1 MRKLVFMMFLLLV
14 GTVWIAGCEGKKGQ
28 GDKEPNNSIEKA
40 GEINLDESFPI
51 KIHPKGDVDWFKV
64 DLPEQG
70 YLQIQVGEY
79 PEELK
84 PEVAFALYQEWE
96 EKKEN
101 RIRGWNYLPD
111 AVPIPEQGSYYFAL
125 KDDYDDASS
134 EEAFQ
139 IKATFLKEFDPYEP
153 NDTPEEA
160 KLIKVGSVIKPAIY
174 PVKDVDWFK
183 VSLDEQGYL
192 ILKTNNVPREIT
204 PEVSYYVYDEW
215 SDPKVERLRNW
226 SKLPDACFIPDS
238 GDYLIQLQDD
248 YNDACSENP
257 FDLKIEFLA
266 EMDKAEP
273 NNAFSDAKS
282 INRGDTLSLAVFPRG
297 DRDYYKINTG
307 ELENLKIKG
316 KGFSKIVPE
325 IKLQVLDEDNL
336 TKLNDASRW
345 KKLPAEFEVEKNK
358 EYFIVIHDD
367 YDDESSPEVFQLIVE

>member
-273 NNAFSDAKS
+273 NDEFSDAKS